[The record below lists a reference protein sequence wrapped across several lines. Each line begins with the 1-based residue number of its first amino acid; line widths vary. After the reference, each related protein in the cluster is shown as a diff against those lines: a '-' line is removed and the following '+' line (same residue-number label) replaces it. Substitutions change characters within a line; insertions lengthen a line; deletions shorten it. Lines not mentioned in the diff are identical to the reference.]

1 MKVDYNP
8 HFSRGKWS
16 GVHWTRSNM
25 ICPRR
30 ASVLTPHLSYF
41 YRNLRP
47 NLHDKHLNKLF
58 VRSGMQYK
66 ICRDTYHMFYII
78 GSEDI
83 FMRPPSS
90 QTTEVTE
97 IQKQPKWNSWLE
109 SSTTGWCRG
118 LSEHETAEKEE
129 QANRLLGP
137 SGDNDMAIDS

>member
-1 MKVDYNP
+1 MKVDYNLRS
-8 HFSRGKWS
+8 SRGECFALN
-16 GVHWTRSNM
+16 TANM
-25 ICPRR
+25 IHPCKANTLILPF
-30 ASVLTPHLSYF
+30 H
-41 YRNLRP
+41 RNLRP

-83 FMRPPSS
+83 FMRPPSFKAA
-90 QTTEVTE
+90 EVTE
-97 IQKQPKWNSWLE
+97 VQRQPKWNSWLE

-118 LSEHETAEKEE
+118 LSEHEKAEKEE

-137 SGDNDMAIDS
+137 SGDNNMVIDP